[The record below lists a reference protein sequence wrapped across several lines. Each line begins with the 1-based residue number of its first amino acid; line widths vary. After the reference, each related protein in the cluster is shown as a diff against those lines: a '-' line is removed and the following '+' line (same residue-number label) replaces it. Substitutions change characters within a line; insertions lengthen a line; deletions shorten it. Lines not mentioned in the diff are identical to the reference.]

1 MWYNCW
7 WNLLIVLV
15 YLCTCLL
22 VPPAVKIMTERATTA
37 QRPYFF
43 WDYDISEEDIR
54 RILRGDNEVEKA
66 WVITR
71 ILEYARWEDIW
82 RYLTLNDVRENYEQ
96 LRFRWPQDREL
107 WAHALERWSH
117 HD

>member
-1 MWYNCW
+1 M
-7 WNLLIVLV
+7 
-15 YLCTCLL
+15 
-22 VPPAVKIMTERATTA
+22 AEKATSA

-82 RYLTLNDVRENYEQ
+82 RYLTLADVRENFQRLGLKPYI
-96 LRFRWPQDREL
+96 RDL
-107 WAHALERWSH
+107 WTYALGVWS
-117 HD
+117 DDDGRYS